1 MIDSIVNR
9 GIEDQFGLHVQ
20 LNAPEFFER
29 EDFIRYIETQTVF
42 SWHQAGSCPT
52 EWSDV
57 AVLVEPNLQGEGDS
71 SDMPEDLWDTIL
83 GALRAKFGEDGEGIP
98 HFARNRHIVVR
109 LTNMEAVEPED
120 TEDQD
125 EVRGYRPPI
134 LTALANKFIQAFKAA
149 NAIEVD
155 GYFARNF
162 HGEIADYSDGD
173 PETLVADFSIETVHG
188 DMGVMIS
195 LDELSRIEVNLEDD
209 KWYVA
214 GREICLYSVTK
225 SPLNPTTED
234 LRNQVEVFT
243 VEHDG
248 EHYQSVFPSELADNS
263 ASHRTYAEAARHLI
277 MVRDLFPSRL
287 RWGFEDPKAI
297 AKALWKDLST
307 VPVHHDGTLDDE
319 CLVEDWLIFAAGTH
333 REEVWHWFEDYFDV
347 SVADDLMNL

>member
-125 EVRGYRPPI
+125 EIVD
-134 LTALANKFIQAFKAA
+134 N
-149 NAIEVD
+149 EV
-155 GYFARNF
+155 Y
-162 HGEIADYSDGD
+162 
-173 PETLVADFSIETVHG
+173 
-188 DMGVMIS
+188 
-195 LDELSRIEVNLEDD
+195 
-209 KWYVA
+209 
-214 GREICLYSVTK
+214 
-225 SPLNPTTED
+225 
-234 LRNQVEVFT
+234 T
-243 VEHDG
+243 VEHNGD
-248 EHYQSVFPSELADNS
+248 HYQSVFPSELADYS
-263 ASHRTYAEAARHLI
+263 APHRTYADAARHLV
-277 MVRDLFPSRL
+277 MVRDLFPSRA
-287 RWGFEDPKAI
+287 RWGFAEPKAI
-297 AKALWKDLST
+297 AEALWETLGA

-319 CLVEDWLIFAAGTH
+319 CLAEDWLIFTAGTH
-333 REEVWHWFEDYFDV
+333 REEVWHWFEEYFDM
-347 SVADDLMNL
+347 SVADDLMNA